1 VLLHITSNFL
11 VCESVVAIHLGVQ
24 LASACEMNDDTPWDQ
39 DAEENGHWYSSNGG
53 DSPSPSLASSDTS
66 LISWAFQAALP
77 PIVVQHGRAAS
88 PQSVASTMHS
98 LSSFALARYLE
109 PHYHPYYGTPDHSS
123 TNSFMSMGGFVP
135 QVRHDQLSPPHVQ
148 HQPAQVQVFHGPSV
162 YDEVEDFLRTTTTT
176 PSPAQVQMQAFLHD
190 DSPMDLHQPSPAEES
205 PLNEYSMKS
214 PRGKELFVCHLPS
227 EMTDEELRDL
237 FSQYGVVIRVS
248 IVRHKPEPEE
258 SRSFA
263 FVKFEKQIDA
273 DEALLRLNDYEVSK
287 M

>member
-1 VLLHITSNFL
+1 
-11 VCESVVAIHLGVQ
+11 
-24 LASACEMNDDTPWDQ
+24 MNDDTPWDQ

-66 LISWAFQAALP
+66 TSLISWAFQAALP

-88 PQSVASTMHS
+88 PQSVTSTMHS

-109 PHYHPYYGTPDHSS
+109 PHYHPYYYESWGQTHFYGTPDHSS
-123 TNSFMSMGGFVP
+123 TNSLMSMGGFAP
-135 QVRHDQLSPPHVQ
+135 QVHHDHIQLSPPHVR
-148 HQPAQVQVFHGPSV
+148 HQPSV
-162 YDEVEDFLRTTTTT
+162 YDEAEDFLRTTTAT
-176 PSPAQVQMQAFLHD
+176 PSPAQVQMQAFLND
-190 DSPMDLHQPSPAEES
+190 FPMDLHQPSPAEES
-205 PLNEYSMKS
+205 PLNGYSMKS

-248 IVRHKPEPEE
+248 IVRHKQKE

-263 FVKFEKQIDA
+263 FVIFKLQIDA
-273 DEALLRLNDYEVSK
+273 DEALLRLNAYEVSK